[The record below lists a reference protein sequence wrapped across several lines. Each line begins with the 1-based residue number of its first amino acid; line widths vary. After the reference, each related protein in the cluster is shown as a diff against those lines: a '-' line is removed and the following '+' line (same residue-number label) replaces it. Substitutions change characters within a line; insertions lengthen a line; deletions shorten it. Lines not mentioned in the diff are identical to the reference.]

1 MAWDNSFVPV
11 VYHGIT
17 ATQVQKWVDNF
28 AFLYARP
35 RLPEFRVASFG
46 DLVIAGT
53 TVGGDLRLPGIT
65 GTIID
70 CGAYH
75 DTPGVTGTEV
85 IDIKLN
91 GTTIMNTTKISVA
104 TGQKSSEDGGA
115 TQPVLTTT
123 AYTANDILTIDVVTP
138 HSGTPAKGLVVW
150 IAIRET

>member
-1 MAWDNSFVPV
+1 MSWLNTFVPI

-17 ATQVQKWVDNF
+17 ATQVQQWVDNF

-35 RLPEFRVASFG
+35 RIPEFRVASFG

-53 TVGGDLRLPGIT
+53 TVGGDLRLPIT

-70 CGAYH
+70 CGCYH
-75 DTPGVTGTEV
+75 DTPGITGTEV

-91 GTTIMNTTKISVA
+91 GTTIMASVKINVA

-115 TQPVLTTT
+115 AQPVLTTT
-123 AYTANDILTIDVVTP
+123 AYTAHDILTIDVVTP
-138 HSGTPAKGLVVW
+138 HSGTPARGLVVW